1 MSHREKE
8 YFTLKEVA
16 EKSGTSYGIV
26 KRDIDKGKL
35 PAYRVGRKYFIAK
48 EEMEDY
54 LEKSRDTWGLEGY
67 SIREIM
73 EQIPLSYA
81 FIMDLVKQEK
91 LPAVKVGRQ
100 YIIPKD
106 SFEEFMNKNKM

>member
-8 YFTLKEVA
+8 YYTLKEVA
-16 EKSGTSYGIV
+16 ERSGTSYGIV

-48 EEMEDY
+48 DEMDSY
-54 LEKSRDTWGLEGY
+54 LEQAKEKWGLEGY
-67 SIREIM
+67 SIKEIM

-81 FIMDLVKQEK
+81 FIMDLIKQEK

-100 YIIPKD
+100 YIIPKE
-106 SFEEFMNKNKM
+106 SFEEFMKNSKM